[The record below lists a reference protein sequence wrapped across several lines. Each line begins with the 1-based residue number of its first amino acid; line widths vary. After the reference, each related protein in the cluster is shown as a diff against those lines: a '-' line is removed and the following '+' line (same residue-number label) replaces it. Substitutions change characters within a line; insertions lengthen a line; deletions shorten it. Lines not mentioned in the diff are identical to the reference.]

1 MNHRHRLFGRHRLL
15 LVLGLLLTAGFL
27 TTSILSYQV
36 SKAAIREA
44 IMAQDLPLTSSN
56 IYSEIQKDL
65 VRPVLVS
72 STMAH
77 DTFLRNWVLR
87 GERNV
92 GEVARYLQEIRER
105 HGAFSSFFVSDRT
118 GIYYTG
124 KGIHRRIAPDK
135 PEDAWYKRVR
145 AMGED
150 YEINVDPDYA
160 NQNALTIFV
169 NYRTYDFD
177 GRFIGATGVGL
188 TVDAVRRLIAEHQ
201 QRFRRTIY
209 FVDQQGRT
217 VLVGDDTRRQSDDL
231 RQAEGLGPLIDGIL
245 RDKSGSYRY
254 TADGDQYV
262 LNVNYLPEL
271 NWYLFVEQNEDLS
284 LAGIRRTLYIN
295 VVLSLL
301 MTVVVL
307 YLTHLATFRYQ
318 RRIETMAATDELTGL
333 ANRHAFN
340 ILVDKLLA
348 DVRREPRPISML
360 LIDIDRFKEINDRH
374 GHLVGDEVL
383 TSVASVLR
391 SALRESDIASRWGGE
406 EFLILLKGSGLNQAT
421 QIAEKLR
428 DHVGGMTFGI
438 EAQSIPIT
446 VSIGVAQHVP
456 GEAPETTIDRADR
469 ALYEAKQGGRNRVCV
484 ATAPEA

>member
-1 MNHRHRLFGRHRLL
+1 MNHHHRLFGRHRLL

-92 GEVARYLQEIRER
+92 GEIARYLQEIRER

-118 GIYYTG
+118 GNYYTG

-135 PEDAWYKRVR
+135 PEDAWYRRVR
-145 AMGED
+145 AMGAD

-201 QRFRRTIY
+201 QRFQRTIY

-254 TADGDQYV
+254 VAAGDSHV

-271 NWYLFVEQNEDLS
+271 NWYLFVEQNEDIS
-284 LAGIRRTLYIN
+284 LAGIRRTLAIN
-295 VVLSLL
+295 IAISLVMTLVVLTLI
-301 MTVVVL
+301 
-307 YLTHLATFRYQ
+307 HLATFRYQ

-340 ILVDKLLA
+340 ILADKLLA
-348 DVRREPRPISML
+348 DVRREPRPISLL

-374 GHLVGDEVL
+374 GHRIGDDVL
-383 TSVASVLR
+383 ATAADAMRGS
-391 SALRESDIASRWGGE
+391 LRESDIAARWGGE
-406 EFLILLKGSGLNQAT
+406 ELLVLLKGSDLAQAT

-428 DHVGGMTFGI
+428 QLVERAPI
-438 EAQSIPIT
+438 EARGHAIPVT
-446 VSIGVAQHVP
+446 VSIGVTQHLAD
-456 GEAPETTIDRADR
+456 ESMDDTIARADR
-469 ALYEAKQGGRNRVCV
+469 GLYEAKRGGRNRVCV
-484 ATAPEA
+484 VAAAAA

>member
-1 MNHRHRLFGRHRLL
+1 MNRHHLTFGRHRLL
-15 LVLGLLLTAGFL
+15 LLLGLLLTAGFL
-27 TTSILSYQV
+27 TTSLLSYQV

-92 GEVARYLQEIRER
+92 DEIARYLQEIRER
-105 HGAFSSFFVSDRT
+105 HGAFSSFFASEKT

-124 KGIHRRIAPDK
+124 KGIQRRVAPDT

-145 AMGED
+145 AMKED
-150 YEINVDPDYA
+150 YEINVDSDYA

-201 QRFRRTIY
+201 QRFQRTIY
-209 FVDQQGRT
+209 FVDPRGRT
-217 VLVGDDTRRQSDDL
+217 VLVGNDSGRQSTDL
-231 RQAEGLGPLIDGIL
+231 RNAEGLGPLIDGIL

-254 TADGDQYV
+254 VAAGDTHV

-271 NWYLFVEQNEDLS
+271 NWYLFVEQNEDAS
-284 LAGIRRTLYIN
+284 LAGIRRTLYLNIA
-295 VVLSLL
+295 LSLL

-307 YLTHLATFRYQ
+307 FLIHAATFRYQ

-348 DVRREPRPISML
+348 DVRRQPQAISML
-360 LIDIDRFKEINDRH
+360 LIDIDHFKEINDRH
-374 GHLVGDEVL
+374 GHLVGDDVL
-383 TSVASVLR
+383 AAVAEALR
-391 SALRESDIASRWGGE
+391 SALRESDIAARWGGE
-406 EFLILLKGSGLNQAT
+406 EFLMLLKGSDLDQAT

-428 DHVGGMTFGI
+428 QLVERAPVEIKGQM
-438 EAQSIPIT
+438 IPVT
-446 VSIGVAQHVP
+446 VSIGVTEYLP
-456 GEAPETTIDRADR
+456 GESMDNTIARADR
-469 ALYEAKQGGRNRVCV
+469 ALYEAKQGGRNRVCGA
-484 ATAPEA
+484 ATPRE

>member
-1 MNHRHRLFGRHRLL
+1 MNHQHRLFGRHRLL

-27 TTSILSYQV
+27 TTSILSYEV

-92 GEVARYLQEIRER
+92 GEIARYLKEIRER
-105 HGAFSSFFVSDRT
+105 HGAFSSFFASERT
-118 GIYYTG
+118 GLYYTG
-124 KGIHRRIAPDK
+124 KGVQRRVAPDT
-135 PEDAWYKRVR
+135 PEDAWYRRVR
-145 AMGED
+145 AMKED

-201 QRFRRTIY
+201 QRFQRTIY

-217 VLVGDDTRRQSDDL
+217 VLVGDDTRRQNNDL
-231 RQAEGLGPLIDGIL
+231 RQTEGLGPLIDGIL

-254 TADGDQYV
+254 VAAGDSHV

-271 NWYLFVEQNEDLS
+271 NWYLFVEQNEDIS
-284 LAGIRRTLYIN
+284 LVGIRRTLTIN
-295 VVLSLL
+295 IAISLL
-301 MTVVVL
+301 MTLVVL
-307 YLTHLATFRYQ
+307 YLIHLATFRYQ

-360 LIDIDRFKEINDRH
+360 LMDIDRFKEINDRH
-374 GHLVGDEVL
+374 GHLTGDEVL
-383 TSVASVLR
+383 TSVAGALR
-391 SALRESDIASRWGGE
+391 GALRESDIATRWGGE
-406 EFLILLKGSGLNQAT
+406 EFLILLKGSDLDQAT

-428 DHVGGMTFGI
+428 DRVDSMPLGI
-438 EAQSIPIT
+438 EGQPIRIT
-446 VSIGVAQHVP
+446 VSVGVAQYVP
-456 GEAPETTIDRADR
+456 GEAPETTVDRADR

-484 ATAPEA
+484 AAVPEA